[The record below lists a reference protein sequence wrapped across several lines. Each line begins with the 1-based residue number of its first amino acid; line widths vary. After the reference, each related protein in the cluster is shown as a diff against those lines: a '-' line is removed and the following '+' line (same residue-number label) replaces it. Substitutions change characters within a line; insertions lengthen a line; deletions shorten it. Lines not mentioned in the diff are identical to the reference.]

1 MQFSLYQKYL
11 IKNMNVKQKLHFDNY
26 IKMTEM
32 ELFLPDTHSY
42 IACKGFTIRVAV
54 RSFRIITLVIMNSIG
69 SMHSIFYRR
78 KYFI

>member
-1 MQFSLYQKYL
+1 
-11 IKNMNVKQKLHFDNY
+11 MNVKQKLHFDNY

-54 RSFRIITLVIMNSIG
+54 RSFRIIILVIMKDYIYL
-69 SMHSIFYRR
+69 HFRI
-78 KYFI
+78 